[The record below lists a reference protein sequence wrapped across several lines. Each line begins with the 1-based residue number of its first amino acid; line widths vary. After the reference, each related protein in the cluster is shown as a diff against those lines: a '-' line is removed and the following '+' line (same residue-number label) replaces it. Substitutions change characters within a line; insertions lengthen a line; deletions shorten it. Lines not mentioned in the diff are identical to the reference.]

1 MGALNHSSINVN
13 ENAFGT
19 VTIDN
24 SGTIGP
30 SVVSASTQA
39 ISENGG
45 TVVINNNGQIDGS
58 ISTNAGAFA
67 GTFNNDAGAT
77 WQTGYIDDEGTIIA
91 SGAGSE
97 ITIVGASSGVGVGN
111 LGTGYLT
118 VETGA
123 ALVADFLNIGQVV
136 GSHGTVDI
144 TGAGTTVNTTAGQ
157 YQNIGVG
164 FDGTASLTIADHAAV
179 TTTYMD
185 VAVNH
190 DAGVTDTLDINNAL
204 LTSQYLTIGDAGT
217 AVATVENGGTI
228 TAGFLNIANQA
239 SGTGSLT
246 VDGAGSVVSTGG
258 MNLGIS
264 NGTASLT
271 VSNSGAVDIGSG
283 AATIAD
289 AVHVGSSGSLQGT
302 GIIHGNLVDDGNVT
316 ATGATLD
323 VTGAVSGSGSFTIDS
338 GAHLD
343 FGGSVAASDNVVFQS
358 STGSLVLEQSTGFAG
373 LISGF
378 TGDGTLAGS
387 DQIDLKDINY
397 SSLTETF
404 DPSHDTLTLQDG
416 TNTTVL
422 HFVGTYVN
430 QNFSF
435 ASDGGTGT
443 IVYDPPV
450 PNPTPVA
457 AGPDTGGSG
466 AVSNGG
472 SGVFTFATYS
482 AANLAD
488 LHPEDLLQAGSQSF
502 VKLGNALGPSPLD
515 APAGGNALLEGH
527 DLIAPTGA
535 AYAELNLT
543 HFHLV

>member
-1 MGALNHSSINVN
+1 MDVGHA
-13 ENAFGT
+13 G
-19 VTIDN
+19 
-24 SGTIGP
+24 
-30 SVVSASTQA
+30 
-39 ISENGG
+39 NGH
-45 TVVINNNGQIDGS
+45 
-58 ISTNAGAFA
+58 
-67 GTFNNDAGAT
+67 
-77 WQTGYIDDEGTIIA
+77 
-91 SGAGSE
+91 
-97 ITIVGASSGVGVGN
+97 
-111 LGTGYLT
+111 LT
-118 VETGA
+118 VENGASLTG
-123 ALVADFLNIGQVV
+123 DYLNIGDLA
-136 GSHGTVDI
+136 GSTGTVLV

-185 VAVNH
+185 VAVYH
-190 DAGVTDTLDINNAL
+190 DVGVTDTLDVNNAS
-204 LTSQYLTIGDAGT
+204 LTSQFLTIGDAGT
-217 AVATVENGGTI
+217 AIATVENGGTV
-228 TAGFLNIANQA
+228 TAGFLNIGNQT

-271 VSNSGAVDIGSG
+271 VSNGGAVDIGTG
-283 AATIAD
+283 TTTIAD

-323 VTGAVSGSGSFTIDS
+323 VTGAVSGSGGFTVNG

-343 FGGSVAASDNVVFQS
+343 FGGSVAASDSVVFQS

-404 DPSHDTLTLQDG
+404 DAGQDTLTLQDG

-450 PNPTPVA
+450 SNPPSVTT
-457 AGPDTGGSG
+457 GPHTGGSG
-466 AVSNGG
+466 AVSDSGG
-472 SGVFTFATYS
+472 GFNFVTYS
-482 AANLAD
+482 PANLAD
-488 LHPEDLLQAGSQSF
+488 LHPEDLLQAGSQSSI
-502 VKLGNALGPSPLD
+502 KWADALGSSPHD
-515 APAGGNALLEGH
+515 APTGVNALLEGH
-527 DLIAPTGA
+527 GLIVPTGA

-543 HFHLV
+543 HFHIV